1 MPPGACPIA
10 RLAGKSQTRLGD
22 QHFHFQRQ
30 LKWLNMIAPA
40 APTEKHRPSV
50 SSAGCT
56 RQSREPTLTRGHMRV
71 KTPLPWETRGWCW
84 GAHRRASTPSPFSCV
99 SAQSPLSTQSARDR
113 APCPAAHRTS
123 FTSSGSQEEP
133 RGQPPTFLTVC
144 KGRPSP
150 RPMKVPA
157 PLNSATCHAH
167 FHPVIT
173 TAGVTEVPTGPR
185 CLPRSCCQNLPLS
198 HWSRLEGEAGHGCR
212 LRAGVDQLQAVC
224 AAPGE
229 SWWD

>member
-1 MPPGACPIA
+1 MLPQLLPRSTDRPFPQPGAPVSHGSQHSHAGTCVCKPLCPG
-10 RLAGKSQTRLGD
+10 RREDGVGGHTGGPPHLVLSR
-22 QHFHFQRQ
+22 
-30 LKWLNMIAPA
+30 
-40 APTEKHRPSV
+40 V
-50 SSAGCT
+50 S
-56 RQSREPTLTRGHMRV
+56 
-71 KTPLPWETRGWCW
+71 LPK
-84 GAHRRASTPSPFSCV
+84 A
-99 SAQSPLSTQSARDR
+99 PLSTQSARDR

>member
-1 MPPGACPIA
+1 MLPQLLPRSTDRPFPQPGAPVSHGSQHSHAGTCVCKPLCPGRREDGVGGHTGGPPHLVLSRVSLPKAPYRHSPRGTGPRALLLI
-10 RLAGKSQTRLGD
+10 RL
-22 QHFHFQRQ
+22 
-30 LKWLNMIAPA
+30 
-40 APTEKHRPSV
+40 
-50 SSAGCT
+50 
-56 RQSREPTLTRGHMRV
+56 
-71 KTPLPWETRGWCW
+71 
-84 GAHRRASTPSPFSCV
+84 PSP
-99 SAQSPLSTQSARDR
+99 AQALRRSPEAN
-113 APCPAAHRTS
+113 
-123 FTSSGSQEEP
+123 
-133 RGQPPTFLTVC
+133 PPTFLTVC